1 MQFSWEARDPTQM
14 AKVVKIVPR
23 ARIQGGLPL
32 HPWGGN
38 LNRII
43 LTLIDIYQ
51 KVKVYFQSMDGTE
64 PW

>member
-1 MQFSWEARDPTQM
+1 MQFSWEARDLTQM
-14 AKVVKIVPR
+14 AKVVKIVPKT
-23 ARIQGGLPL
+23 RIQGASATSM
-32 HPWGGN
+32 GGN

-43 LTLIDIYQ
+43 LTLIDIYL

>member
-14 AKVVKIVPR
+14 AKVVKIVPKT
-23 ARIQGGLPL
+23 RIQGASM
-32 HPWGGN
+32 GGN

-43 LTLIDIYQ
+43 LTLIDIYL